1 MAERRKPGGWH
12 DADDSL
18 ANERILVTMTSSP
31 EPGRS
36 NGVESEDDPKLTPD
50 EESTEEVPEPVE
62 AFADDKLAFQ
72 ANPEAY

>member
-1 MAERRKPGGWH
+1 
-12 DADDSL
+12 
-18 ANERILVTMTSSP
+18 MTSSP